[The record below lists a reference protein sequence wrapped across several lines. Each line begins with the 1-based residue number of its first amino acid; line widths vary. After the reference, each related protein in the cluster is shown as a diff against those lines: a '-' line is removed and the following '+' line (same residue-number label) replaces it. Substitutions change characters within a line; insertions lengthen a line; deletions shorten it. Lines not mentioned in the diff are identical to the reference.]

1 MSRRGIRWCKLD
13 LDMLR
18 DPKVQLVIDEA
29 GAEGVAVWIAAI
41 IEMYTAINDGQV
53 FIGVDSLTRRVACD
67 LNLGKIRAKK
77 LLKTCEKAGLFDHEM
92 WAEGRAANERVAEFY
107 EQYLRKCDRAEKA
120 RAARDVSNIKPDI
133 KP

>member
-18 DPKVQLVIDEA
+18 DPKVQLVLDEA

-107 EQYLRKCDRAEKA
+107 DQYLRKCDRAEKA
-120 RAARDVSNIKPDI
+120 RAARGASNIKPDI

>member
-18 DPKVQLVIDEA
+18 DPKVQLVLDEA

-67 LNLGKIRAKK
+67 L
-77 LLKTCEKAGLFDHEM
+77 KTCEKAGLFDHEM

-107 EQYLRKCDRAEKA
+107 DQYLRKCDRAEKA
-120 RAARDVSNIKPDI
+120 RAARDASNIKPDI